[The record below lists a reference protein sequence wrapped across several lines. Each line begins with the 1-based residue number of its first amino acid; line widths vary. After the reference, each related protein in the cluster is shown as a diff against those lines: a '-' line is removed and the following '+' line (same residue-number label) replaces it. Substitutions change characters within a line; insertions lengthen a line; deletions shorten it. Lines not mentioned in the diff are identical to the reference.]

1 MITTKRTARAAGA
14 LLLMMLLLIAAV
26 VWLSN
31 SAVTLAESQVETQP
45 NIIFIVVDALRADHV
60 SSYGYPRQT
69 TPTVDAWVAD
79 TGILFTDVTAAS
91 SWTNPSNGAML
102 TSHTPS
108 SIDTVWSD
116 MDQRIPAEEMMLA
129 EYLQDDGYYTA
140 GFVSNWWL
148 QARFGYDQGFDTY
161 SSTAGPDKTRAA
173 VLNDLAFA
181 WLDQSTQD
189 VLSGGQPLFLFLY
202 YLDPHT
208 YYDPP
213 APYDTRYDST
223 YTGTLTGEV
232 YGHGHEVVAGTIVPT
247 QRDIEHLIALYDGE
261 ISYWDYHLGVM
272 LQRLDNMGVLDNS
285 IIVVTS
291 DHGQMF
297 GEHGKWVHRNSLYEE
312 VLRVPLLIS
321 YPGSPGVGKVID
333 TPVHMMDI
341 TPTLLDMVGITVPA
355 HMDGQSLLPLLQGGT
370 AFENRLITSEM
381 AGETDPQSDAYWI
394 APRTD
399 LYSAKKD
406 GWKLIHAQQAPQ
418 QDELYAVQ
426 ASSIY
431 EQGNLVT
438 KEPEKAA
445 ELFQELQEW
454 FGVPDQILILAQRA
468 GQLILVRRLSI
479 VHSCAGEPETVSCQ
493 GSYASLRP

>member
-1 MITTKRTARAAGA
+1 MLGKPGSLRTTNAKQRSLVIFGEILCLEILKMSKKRVPRAAFV
-14 LLLMMLLLIAAV
+14 LLLMMLLLISTI
-26 VWLSN
+26 VWLSH
-31 SAVTLAESQVETQP
+31 SAAMLAETRSETQP
-45 NIIFIVVDALRADHV
+45 NIIFVVVDALRADHV

-69 TPTVDAWVAD
+69 TPNVDAWVAD
-79 TGILFTDVTAAS
+79 TGSLFTDVTAAS
-91 SWTNPSNGAML
+91 SWTHPSNGAML

-116 MDQRIPAEEMMLA
+116 MDQRIPAEEMLLA
-129 EYLQDDGYYTA
+129 EYLQNAGYFTA

-148 QARFGYDQGFDTY
+148 QAKFGYDQGFNTY
-161 SSTAGPDKTRAA
+161 GSTAGPDKTRAP

-181 WLDQSTQD
+181 WLDQSAQSALD
-189 VLSGGQPLFLFLY
+189 GEQPLFLFLY

-213 APYDTRYDST
+213 PPYDTLYDST
-223 YTGTLTGEV
+223 YSGTLTAEA
-232 YGHGHEVVAGTIVPT
+232 YGHGHEVVAGNIVPT
-247 QRDIEHLIALYDGE
+247 ERDIEHLIALYDGE
-261 ISYWDYHLGVM
+261 ISYWDYHLGLM
-272 LQRLDNMGVLDNS
+272 FERLDDMGLLDNS

-312 VLRVPLLIS
+312 VLRVPLIIS
-321 YPGSPGVGKVID
+321 FPDSAGAGQVID

-341 TPTLLDMVGITVPA
+341 APTVLDMVGIPVPP
-355 HMDGQSLLPLLQGGT
+355 HMDGENLLPLIQGGA

-381 AGETDPQSDAYWI
+381 AGETDPESDAYWI

-399 LYSAKKD
+399 LYSVKKD
-406 GWKLIHAQQAPQ
+406 GWKLIHAQQAAQ
-418 QDELYAVQ
+418 QDELYNLN
-426 ASSIY
+426 ASSVY
-431 EQGNLVT
+431 ERENEVA

-454 FGVPDQILILAQRA
+454 FGVPDRFLFLP
-468 GQLILVRRLSI
+468 SI
-479 VHSCAGEPETVSCQ
+479 Q
-493 GSYASLRP
+493 GK